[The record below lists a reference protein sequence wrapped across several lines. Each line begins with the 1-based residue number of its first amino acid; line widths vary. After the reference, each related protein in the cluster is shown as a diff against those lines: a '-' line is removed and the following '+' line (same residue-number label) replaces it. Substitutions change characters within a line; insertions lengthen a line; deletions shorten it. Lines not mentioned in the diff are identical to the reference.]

1 MFKKIVHKIKQIRS
15 NAREKKQ
22 HRDVFSAS
30 TELARVYAIFKN
42 SPEGEWIIG
51 KNDAAKLYELI
62 KTYAPQNILELGG
75 GIGASAAIMALAACH
90 GVVTSVEQF
99 QKCIDIAQKIT
110 PHELL
115 KKINFIYSEARAFKD
130 DRISPYQY
138 FSGYKNLP
146 VQNGPF
152 DFVIIDG
159 PGYWLEDG
167 KLVKLPNGDIIN
179 LLPHLAAGCKIY
191 IDGRKQAVGIYKRF
205 LRSYL
210 SLMVENKQY
219 AIFERTSE
227 KLDDMNEIKIED
239 AELAMRKATTPYFD

>member
-1 MFKKIVHKIKQIRS
+1 MFKQLVHKLKQVRS

-22 HRDVFSAS
+22 HRDVFSAN

-51 KNDAAKLYELI
+51 KNDAAKLYGLI
-62 KTYAPQNILELGG
+62 QTYGPHNILELGG
-75 GIGASAAIMALAACH
+75 GIGASTAIASLAQKQ
-90 GVVTSVEQF
+90 GSITSVEQF
-99 QKCIDIAQKIT
+99 SKCIDIAKKIT
-110 PHELL
+110 PPELL
-115 KKINFIYSEARAFKD
+115 KKINFAHSETYAFKD
-130 DRISPYQY
+130 NRISPYQY

-146 VQNGPF
+146 TQNGPF

-205 LRSYL
+205 LRLYL
-210 SLMVENKQY
+210 SLIVENKQY

-227 KLDDMNEIKIED
+227 KLADLGEIKIED